1 MVGITSIEATKIC
14 CSTLPD
20 YRIKMTMKLHSTG
33 LLIPIKPAT
42 TVWVSQANPIVLLF
56 WQKDQNHLRKLMPA
70 RS

>member
-1 MVGITSIEATKIC
+1 
-14 CSTLPD
+14 
-20 YRIKMTMKLHSTG
+20 MKLHSTG
-33 LLIPIKPAT
+33 LLIPIKPVT